1 MLTALCGG
9 KQSARW
15 QEMTEVTVV
24 ANSNFQ
30 NLQVYLDVIKGYRL
44 QKEINTVIQIHL
56 EQPD

>member
-1 MLTALCGG
+1 
-9 KQSARW
+9 
-15 QEMTEVTVV
+15 MTEVTVV